1 MLVVQV
7 GKPWEGLAKGTAHM
21 SRLDPTGQ
29 IFGGDGCGRS
39 GRAVGGDRL
48 LRRSRSNCQ
57 VLRKGGM
64 KTTEPT
70 ASTYAYEG

>member
-21 SRLDPTGQ
+21 SRLDLTGR
-29 IFGGDGCGRS
+29 IFGGDG
-39 GRAVGGDRL
+39 DWL
-48 LRRSRSNCQ
+48 LRRSQSNCQ
-57 VLRKGGM
+57 LLRKGGM

-70 ASTYAYEG
+70 ASTYVYEG